1 MRTTKANFSYFIW
14 NWILRCILCLS
25 KLRLI
30 DVVNRSRQLRN
41 SKVKYIDSF
50 FTRPS
55 PRGRV
60 VFSLKPSTCILT
72 ACKDLQNICWLRNE
86 LTCTPIQTIKL
97 KTRLRN
103 LSFFFFGNTS
113 VHYLFTQRRDE
124 GEKYRPLSSVFS
136 LETMDELSKDVLRG
150 LEIEVCRRFEP
161 IALVI

>member
-60 VFSLKPSTCILT
+60 VFSLKPSTFILT
-72 ACKDLQNICWLRNE
+72 ASKICKIYCWLRNE

-103 LSFFFFGNTS
+103 LSFFFSEILQSITFSPSAGTRARNIDPCPQS
-113 VHYLFTQRRDE
+113 SHL
-124 GEKYRPLSSVFS
+124 RPW
-136 LETMDELSKDVLRG
+136 TN
-150 LEIEVCRRFEP
+150 CRKTF
-161 IALVI
+161 